1 MKAIKLAG
9 LLCLIFL
16 AVVMLGA
23 CSHSSY
29 QDGEYYAEAPEFAA
43 SGWKETVEV
52 TVVKGEIKKINW
64 DAIYKDNSIPIHK
77 KQYSKS
83 GLYGMLAGGA
93 SEEWY
98 DQAKAAEKF
107 VLENGAGALD
117 VNDEG
122 YTDAVA
128 GCTIHVNE
136 FERLLLE
143 CLEQAKK

>member
-1 MKAIKLAG
+1 MKTIKLAV
-9 LLCLIFL
+9 LLGMIFL
-16 AVVMLGA
+16 AAAMLGA
-23 CSHSSY
+23 CSNSAY
-29 QDGEYYAEAPEFAA
+29 LDGVYYAEASEFAA

-52 TVVKGEIKKINW
+52 TVVNGKIDKINW
-64 DAIYKDNSIPIHK
+64 DAVYKDSSIPIHK

-107 VLENGAGALD
+107 VLEKGAEALD
-117 VNDEG
+117 VDSEG
-122 YTDAVA
+122 HTDAVS

-143 CLEQAKK
+143 CLEQARK